1 MNGGISIR
9 RLFGVSMNNPII
21 NFFDVK
27 SYLDHKHISYATEG
41 SNTSGPDWINIDC
54 IFCNDNNK
62 HLGINLENNALNC
75 WRCGGKNI
83 VKLVQL
89 IEDCNWSGALAVMEK
104 FQNYNKPERFFV
116 PERIPAGEV
125 KIPKEFK
132 RVGEG
137 KPFSHYHLNRFLTVR
152 GFDPYQTPKERE
164 IYYSGFWGVEYKFR
178 ILFPVYIQRRLI
190 TFMTR
195 DVTGKTS
202 KPYIACNPKDEIVP
216 IKHTLYG
223 YDDVLPSSTVIL
235 VEGPID
241 QWKLG
246 RGSLATWGTGWTM
259 EQVAL
264 LRSLQPKKV
273 YTLFDSEEIAQESA
287 KRLSKAIWFCDTENL
302 YLDDKK
308 DPGELTLE
316 EGKELIRGLIK

>member
-1 MNGGISIR
+1 MNDIVIQ
-9 RLFGVSMNNPII
+9 FFNPIDYFDSKGIFHTNEGPNSSVGWESI
-21 NFFDVK
+21 NCPWCGD
-27 SYLDHKHISYATEG
+27 
-41 SNTSGPDWINIDC
+41 IDQ
-54 IFCNDNNK
+54 

-75 WRCGGKNI
+75 WRCGGKSI

-89 IEDCNWSGALAVMEK
+89 IEDCNWSGAVAVMEK
-104 FQNYNKPERFFV
+104 FQSYNRPEKFPA

-125 KIPKEFK
+125 KVPKEFK

-137 KPFSHYHLNRFLTVR
+137 KPFGHYHLNRFLTIR
-152 GFDPYQTPKERE
+152 GFDSYQTPKEKE

-178 ILFPVYIQRRLI
+178 ILFPVYIHHQLV

-195 DVTGKTS
+195 DVTGKAS
-202 KPYIACNPKDEIVP
+202 KPYIACDPKDEIIP

-223 YDDVLPSSTVIL
+223 HDDVTPSSPVVL

-246 RGSLATWGTGWTM
+246 RGSLATWGTGWTI

-264 LRSLQPKKV
+264 LRSLNPKKV

-302 YLDDKK
+302 YLDDRK

-316 EGKELIRGLIK
+316 EGKELMKGLMV